1 MAEYEFKLHKSIFN
15 FIFRLKCSDNPN
27 DQFMD
32 LNQVSE
38 HEFMKDANENKLQM
52 DNWVLEPADY

>member
-1 MAEYEFKLHKSIFN
+1 MLIFN
-15 FIFRLKCSDNPN
+15 FIYRLKCTGTNPN